1 MAKLKSRRIITK
13 NSSEEV
19 KQEEELVYCRRCM
32 ENKKSKNFHSA
43 VDTNIDKNGLLS
55 VCKDCVNELYENALL
70 VTENNMEEA
79 IFKVCKSLNILFS
92 SKVVDSLKLHLNKQ
106 ESQGIKKEV
115 FGLYKSHL
123 GRHLSLNQGI
133 SGTFTDIPIGFSKG
147 DTIEEI
153 KDESNEFKEYLKYFW
168 GNGLSKED
176 YSYLETELGR
186 WKKTHS
192 CSNAA
197 EETLLR
203 EVCFTQLE
211 IRKSRLESNDPSS
224 LIKRLQD
231 LMKTANLANPVSSSQ
246 AQDVFGVWI
255 KDIETKTPAEWW
267 EDNKIFKDADGLMVY
282 INDFIVR
289 PIRNFIMSTR
299 DFKISENDGIEME
312 DVDESFGEED
322 LKDGTE
328 PEPEVE

>member
-1 MAKLKSRRIITK
+1 MAKLKSRRLLGK
-13 NSSEEV
+13 EEQSDKV
-19 KQEEELVYCRRCM
+19 EEKVLVYCRRCM
-32 ENKKSKNFHSA
+32 EKKRENHFHSA
-43 VDTNIDKNGLLS
+43 VDPNIDKNGLLS

-70 VTENNMEEA
+70 VTENNMEES

-92 SKVVDSLKLHLNKQ
+92 SKVVDSLKLHLSKQ

-123 GRHLSLNQGI
+123 GRHLSLNQGV
-133 SGTFTDIPIGFSKG
+133 SGTFTDVPSGFSKG
-147 DTIEEI
+147 DTIDEI
-153 KDESNEFKEYLKYFW
+153 KNETPEFKEYLKYFW
-168 GNGLSKED
+168 GNGLGKED
-176 YSYLETELGR
+176 YSYLETELAR

-211 IRKSRLESNDPSS
+211 IRKSRLEGNDPST

-231 LMKTANLANPVSSSQ
+231 LMKTANLASPVASSQ
-246 AQDVFGVWI
+246 AQDIFGVWI
-255 KDIETKTPAEWW
+255 KDIESKTPAEWW
-267 EDNKIFKDADGLMVY
+267 EDNQIFKDVDGLMVY

-312 DVDESFGEED
+312 DVDESFSDED

-328 PEPEVE
+328 PEVD